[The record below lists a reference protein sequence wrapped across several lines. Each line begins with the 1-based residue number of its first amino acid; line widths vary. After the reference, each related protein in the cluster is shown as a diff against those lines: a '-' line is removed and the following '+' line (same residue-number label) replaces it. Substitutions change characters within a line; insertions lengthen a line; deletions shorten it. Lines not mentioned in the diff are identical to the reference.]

1 MSHLTAILGH
11 DAIDALLWWC
21 GGCCCEWA
29 LCGWRWCCCDVDDND
44 ESCARLSVKS
54 FWNIG
59 RMATSSSSPS
69 DNVFTR
75 DMPTPPS
82 VGGKPGAFVGDPPPV
97 EPPDSRLRPWYT
109 LGVLC
114 MCGADGRL
122 SPGPRFRVDDDDAP
136 PPPPQDPLF
145 SDTER
150 CMELAVVSDDE
161 LSSSKEIKKQVFF
174 FFFI

>member
-1 MSHLTAILGH
+1 MSHLTAMLGH
-11 DAIDALLWWC
+11 DAIDALLLWC
-21 GGCCCEWA
+21 DGCCWEWA
-29 LCGWRWCCCDVDDND
+29 LCWWRWCWCDVDDND

-69 DNVFTR
+69 DKVFTR
-75 DMPTPPS
+75 DMPAPPS

-122 SPGPRFRVDDDDAP
+122 SPGPRFRDDDDDAP
-136 PPPPQDPLF
+136 PLPPQDPLF

-150 CMELAVVSDDE
+150 CIELPVVSDEE
-161 LSSSKEIKKQVFF
+161 LSSSKEQTKYFGF
-174 FFFI
+174 

>member
-1 MSHLTAILGH
+1 MSHLTAMLGH

-21 GGCCCEWA
+21 DGCCCVWA
-29 LCGWRWCCCDVDDND
+29 LCWWRWCCDVDDKD

-75 DMPTPPS
+75 DMPAPPS

-114 MCGADGRL
+114 MCGAEGRL
-122 SPGPRFRVDDDDAP
+122 SPGPRFRVADDDAPP

-150 CMELAVVSDDE
+150 CIELAVVSDDE
-161 LSSSKEIKKQVFF
+161 LSSSKEQRKEKFKKKC
-174 FFFI
+174 